1 MQVRTPMGDSLAD
14 YDQMLEDW
22 EQLIR
27 EGRYSEGLTHLENSL
42 ADVPGLPP
50 VEEVLSGVRPL
61 PLEGS
66 ALDSGHHLRAVPRK
80 GHIGAYQPRR
90 FIGRSARRR

>member
-1 MQVRTPMGDSLAD
+1 MQMRTPMDSLAE

-50 VEEVLSGVRPL
+50 VEEVLSGVRRL
-61 PLEGS
+61 LLEGS
-66 ALDSGHHLRAVPRK
+66 ALDSGHHLRAVPRR
-80 GHIGAYQPRR
+80 GYISQG
-90 FIGRSARRR
+90 GLLEEV